1 MDRVELG
8 YSQGRVELSQGK
20 VEGSHIGC
28 SCHLSQKV
36 YICWWEQ
43 KKVQIKGTN
52 YLIGATV
59 SHQYLP
65 LHLMPQLP
73 HIFAIQVR
81 KELCQSIDSVNNQH
95 EKTHLVVGL

>member
-43 KKVQIKGTN
+43 KMVQSKGTN
-52 YLIGATV
+52 YGYKLPNWGNSLSSVSAFALNATA
-59 SHQYLP
+59 SAYFCNSSTEGTLP
-65 LHLMPQLP
+65 
-73 HIFAIQVR
+73 VDR
-81 KELCQSIDSVNNQH
+81 
-95 EKTHLVVGL
+95 